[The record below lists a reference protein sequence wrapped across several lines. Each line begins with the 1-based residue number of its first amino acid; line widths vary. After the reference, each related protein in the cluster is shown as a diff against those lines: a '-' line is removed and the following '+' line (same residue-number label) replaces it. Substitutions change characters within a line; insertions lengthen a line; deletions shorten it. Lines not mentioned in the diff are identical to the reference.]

1 MEIIFA
7 SKNAGKIKE
16 IKNILPNFDIKSM
29 EEIGFKDDILEDGK
43 TFSENAKK
51 KAQYIM
57 QKTNK
62 IVLADDSG
70 LLIDFLNGEPG
81 VYSARYL
88 GEDTPY
94 KMKNKHILERLNGI
108 EKAKRTARFV
118 SVIALAIPK
127 KDIITTEGI
136 LEGEIAL
143 KLAGEGGFGYD
154 PIFYIPSLNKTIA
167 ELSLEEKNKISHRAK
182 ALLKMKNILEELFLW
197 KY

>member
-182 ALLKMKNILEELFLW
+182 ALLKMKNILEELFL
-197 KY
+197 